1 MVKSEKE
8 NGAQLTTLNTGDS
21 ACNFV
26 ISRTK
31 KTGDFNSLSFLPNQ
45 RLHLFHQTI
54 CFLLAAVNTCNK
66 IHDLK

>member
-1 MVKSEKE
+1 MVKSKKE

-31 KTGDFNSLSFLPNQ
+31 RLVTSTVCHFYLIRDYTYFIKLYVSYLP
-45 RLHLFHQTI
+45 
-54 CFLLAAVNTCNK
+54 LLTLATK
-66 IHDLK
+66 FMT